1 MKIES
6 RQMQICGSPARKSW
20 DRWKLEGKVEKFDF
34 WGTISRWNFEVVG
47 GTCLLLYTRYILI
60 MSLTRQNTIIGI
72 RIFARK

>member
-20 DRWKLEGKVEKFDF
+20 KLQGKVEKFDF

-60 MSLTRQNTIIGI
+60 MSLRRQNTIIGI

>member
-20 DRWKLEGKVEKFDF
+20 DRWKLQGKVEKFDF

-47 GTCLLLYTRYILI
+47 GTCLLLYSLYINNV
-60 MSLTRQNTIIGI
+60 SYTSKYDNRN
-72 RIFARK
+72 